1 MLTEAY
7 QQQLGM
13 KEVGNDRENT
23 LTTFIFIF
31 LFRNGYGNG
40 RARSGKR
47 NRMHGKSKSKQ
58 FDRKHVD
65 NGREA
70 VFKSGNIKR
79 VTTSNVEL
87 NAIYSTIYI
96 HNI

>member
-7 QQQLGM
+7 QQPLGM

-31 LFRNGYGNG
+31 LFGNGYGNR

-47 NRMHGKSKSKQ
+47 NRMHGKSKQ
-58 FDRKHVD
+58 FDWKHVD
-65 NGREA
+65 NGRGA